1 MDEKWLPIN
10 GFEGMYEVSN
20 FGRVKSCTR
29 TRLSKAGSLSVVRER
44 IRKPRPDK
52 NGYLEVALCKN
63 GKLQYFRCHRLV
75 AEAFIP
81 NPDHLPVINHK
92 DENVSN
98 NIVSNLEWCSVSYN
112 TSYSIYKQSQ
122 RVICNGVEFPSIK
135 ALSRHLG
142 VDSKGIR
149 YVVKKGGGLYLKK
162 YNIDVI

>member
-1 MDEKWLPIN
+1 MEEIWKPIT

-20 FGRVKSCTR
+20 LGRVKSCKR
-29 TRLSKAGSLSVVRER
+29 TRLSKAKSISQVRER
-44 IRKPRPDK
+44 ILKQRSDK
-52 NGYLEVALCKN
+52 NGYLEVALCRD
-63 GKLQYFRCHRLV
+63 GKLHFFRCHRLV
-75 AEAFIP
+75 ASAFIP

-98 NIVSNLEWCSVSYN
+98 NIVTNLEWCSVSFN
-112 TSYSIYKQSQ
+112 TSYSVYKRSQ
-122 RVICNGVEFPSIK
+122 RILCNGVEFPSIK

-142 VDSKGIR
+142 VDSRGIR